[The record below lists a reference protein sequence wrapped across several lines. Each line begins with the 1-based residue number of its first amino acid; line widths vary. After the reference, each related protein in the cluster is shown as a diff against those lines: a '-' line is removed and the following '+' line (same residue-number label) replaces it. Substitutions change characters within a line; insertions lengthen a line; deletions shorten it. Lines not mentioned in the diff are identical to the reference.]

1 MEQRDYL
8 TRQFEQ
14 LGVVLGKLLSE
25 ILNIKGNGPE
35 AVDLVNSYFAEDVGL
50 DLAWLSMIDDDQLVP
65 FLQNTM
71 FFSRGDL
78 DKLADLLTLVVER
91 KLTHENGLLT
101 QKCSVIRQYIA
112 QCAN

>member
-14 LGVVLGKLLSE
+14 LGIVLGKLLSK

-35 AVDLVNSYFAEDVGL
+35 AIAVVNSYFAEDVGL
-50 DLAWLSMIDDDQLVP
+50 DLAWLCMIDDDQLIF
-65 FLQNTM
+65 FLQNTIC
-71 FFSRGDL
+71 FGRDDL
-78 DKLADLLTLVVER
+78 DKLANLLTLVAER

-101 QKCSVIRQYIA
+101 QKCSVIRQYLA
-112 QCAN
+112 QCES